1 MNSLK
6 QVIDALEA
14 DKNKTDSNKT
24 DNNHGLSTSED
35 EDESAVHRGVS
46 RLWSSVNHIA
56 IVVEDVGRSLQF
68 YTDVV
73 GMKQIM
79 RPNFDR

>member
-1 MNSLK
+1 MCVLRNIISP
-6 QVIDALEA
+6 
-14 DKNKTDSNKT
+14 
-24 DNNHGLSTSED
+24 
-35 EDESAVHRGVS
+35 SAETVRGIND
-46 RLWSSVNHIA
+46 LWTTVNHIA
-56 IVVEDVGRSLQF
+56 IVVSDVGASLSF